1 MKLKHKKHEDNEQTH
16 IIIKL
21 FKTRD
26 KKRILKAVREK
37 KIHMYKGTKISMTSG
52 FLSKKKNTSD
62 KSLEQYLWNI
72 EGGYLLNM
80 KQNETL

>member
-52 FLSKKKNTSD
+52 FLSKKKKIQVIN
-62 KSLEQYLWNI
+62 LWSNI
-72 EGGYLLNM
+72 F
-80 KQNETL
+80 ETLRGDIFSI